1 MIDRSQLKKLNETA
15 NSIAKSAASG
25 QWVKATDEWS
35 AMEDQVE
42 SSTDGV
48 NFYNIQ
54 IWGGSEKRS
63 LLFARKNLT
72 SFGEYTFV
80 QGVFVMCVCVYVC
93 VCVCVHAYVCVHLH
107 AYMNYGEKNLT
118 F

>member
-1 MIDRSQLKKLNETA
+1 M
-15 NSIAKSAASG
+15 
-25 QWVKATDEWS
+25 KATDEWS

-54 IWGGSEKRS
+54 IWGGSEKRRS

-80 QGVFVMCVCVYVC
+80 QGVFVMTCEYVSLVVCMRACVHVC
-93 VCVCVHAYVCVHLH
+93 VC
-107 AYMNYGEKNLT
+107 AYMNYGERKI
-118 F
+118 